1 MVRLSHISPRPRHRQ
16 PNERARAV
24 TLGGYFPP
32 HGAPRMIGA
41 RAGDAMRGLANQGL
55 HARLIGAVNGTVIR
69 QSPATGKPYNLVKGI
84 TLVAK

>member
-1 MVRLSHISPRPRHRQ
+1 
-16 PNERARAV
+16 
-24 TLGGYFPP
+24 
-32 HGAPRMIGA
+32 MIGA